1 MALLACGGGASS
13 TVSREV
19 DTMLD
24 APDIDFETSC
34 GGASLADL
42 GSEPLCADSGL
53 RAEQSL
59 SISNWGGY
67 IYPDDDFGVDEMV
80 ALFGSDA
87 VCVTYEN
94 GQCDERA
101 DAALRREELN
111 SMISG
116 GRCEGLTTLASRLD
130 LTLSTPSAVGGVQAV
145 ANLAPT
151 ITGVVDVID
160 YWWAT
165 QFNETVIEQTAE
177 TREDDLES
185 LVKLLIQGLRK
196 GAGFT
201 MGIYFE
207 MMGHSILPV
216 AVTSPSERKY
226 TVWVWDSNDPSR
238 LLPLTIDVEVGKWS
252 YENASANPQIPG
264 VEWSGEKGT
273 IDLTPMASRDVAD
286 KVRFKGEG
294 SGKVRVSVVPIGK
307 GTADLLV
314 SVPDGR
320 SAGTADGVVVADIPG
335 AIVQLHRDGLSN
347 GLTVLLP
354 KGVVNF
360 GVDVKTSSVEEGG
373 DAIITVAKS
382 GGRTTRV
389 KAKAK
394 AGSTSSRVVLEFEES
409 LGEVTV
415 TPSDESSAVVTVGEK
430 RLSVEIPI
438 EQGES
443 LQTSAQPRGEEGVDI
458 NLRRG
463 EESILEES
471 VAPAPT
477 ATEKVSFVPRTLTKT
492 VEVVSPKQVADASA
506 IAEKVAKLSTNFAG
520 TTTSIAP
527 TSAKTAS
534 STEPKLTTTTVASV
548 LAPATTVKSTVTT
561 VTTIQSTVKPTV
573 KPTVT
578 TVKSTLTTVKPT
590 VSSTSVGLPST
601 SMVKSPSTT
610 LKVTSTTLSKSTTTT
625 AMSIVAP
632 STTVKPR
639 VTTVKS
645 TSTTVK
651 PPVTSTSVGMPSTS
665 IVKSPS
671 TTLKVTSTTLSK
683 STTTTAMSIVAP
695 STTVKPTV
703 TTVKP
708 TLVPVTTIKS
718 PTTTT
723 KPVAATSTTTI
734 ATESAPVATSAPT
747 STTSQVAVPA
757 QTTIAPTTSVKSSTT
772 TTPKTTTTIK
782 K

>member
-1 MALLACGGGASS
+1 MAMNRHLGVRGVGLWLALLLAGCGGGSSVASD
-13 TVSREV
+13 EV
-19 DTMLD
+19 GTI
-24 APDIDFETSC
+24 AGPADIDLEASC
-34 GGASLADL
+34 GGARLSEF
-42 GSEPLCADSGL
+42 GSEPVCADSGL

-87 VCVTYEN
+87 VCVTYES

-101 DAALRREELN
+101 DAALRRQELN
-111 SMISG
+111 SMING

-130 LTLSTPSAVGGVQAV
+130 LTLSTPSAIGGVQAV

-185 LVKLLIQGLRK
+185 LVKLLIQGLRQ

-238 LLPLTIDVEVGKWS
+238 LLPLTIDVEAGKWS

-286 KVRFKGEG
+286 KVRFRGEG

-314 SVPDGR
+314 SGPDGR

-335 AIVQLHRDGLSN
+335 AIVQIHRDGLSN

-409 LGEVTV
+409 LDEVTV

-443 LQTSAQPRGEEGVDI
+443 LQTSAQPRGEEGVEI

-471 VAPAPT
+471 VVPAPT
-477 ATEKVSFVPRTLTKT
+477 ATEKVSFVPGTLTKT
-492 VEVVSPKQVADASA
+492 VEGVPPKQVTDAPA
-506 IAEKVAKLSTNFAG
+506 LAEKVAKMASPA
-520 TTTSIAP
+520 TSNLPSNVP
-527 TSAKTAS
+527 TSAK
-534 STEPKLTTTTVASV
+534 
-548 LAPATTVKSTVTT
+548 PATGT
-561 VTTIQSTVKPTV
+561 
-573 KPTVT
+573 
-578 TVKSTLTTVKPT
+578 
-590 VSSTSVGLPST
+590 STSVGLPST
-601 SMVKSPSTT
+601 STVKSPSTT
-610 LKVTSTTLSKSTTTT
+610 LNVTSTTFSKSTTTT
-625 AMSIVAP
+625 A
-632 STTVKPR
+632 K
-639 VTTVKS
+639 
-645 TSTTVK
+645 
-651 PPVTSTSVGMPSTS
+651 
-665 IVKSPS
+665 
-671 TTLKVTSTTLSK
+671 
-683 STTTTAMSIVAP
+683 SIVAP

-703 TTVKP
+703 TTVKSTSTTVGP
-708 TLVPVTTIKS
+708 TVTTLKVTS
-718 PTTTT
+718 TTLS
-723 KPVAATSTTTI
+723 KSTTTI

-757 QTTIAPTTSVKSSTT
+757 QTSIAPTTSVKSSTT
-772 TTPKTTTTIK
+772 TTPKTTTTVK